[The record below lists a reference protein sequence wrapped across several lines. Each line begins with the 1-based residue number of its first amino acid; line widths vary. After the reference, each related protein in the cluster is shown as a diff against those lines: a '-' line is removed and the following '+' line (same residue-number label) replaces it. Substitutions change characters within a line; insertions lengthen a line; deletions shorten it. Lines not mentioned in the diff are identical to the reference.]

1 MAGKWKAL
9 QQLNLLNNKL
19 VGSIPEGICNLSK
32 LEEIYL
38 GNNQLMGEIPKKMGL
53 LLNLKVLSF
62 PVNNL
67 TGSIL
72 ATIFNISSLL
82 NSNNSLSGSLPMD
95 MCYVNSKLK
104 ELKLSSNH
112 LSGKIPTSLSQ
123 CKKLQVISLFHND
136 LTGSIPSGIGNLGDL
151 QNLSLTF
158 NSLTGTLFISYLLIQ
173 PFHFPS
179 LKLSKITA
187 KR

>member
-67 TGSIL
+67 TGSIP

-82 NSNNSLSGSLPMD
+82 NISLSNKFFFSI
-95 MCYVNSKLK
+95 NF
-104 ELKLSSNH
+104 LSSI
-112 LSGKIPTSLSQ
+112 LSWYGTNIVYTFMTIFIMQQIIFVLFNGR
-123 CKKLQVISLFHND
+123 QVEGAS
-136 LTGSIPSGIGNLGDL
+136 TTESIE
-151 QNLSLTF
+151 Q
-158 NSLTGTLFISYLLIQ
+158 
-173 PFHFPS
+173 
-179 LKLSKITA
+179 
-187 KR
+187 